1 VCSIPGVRSAG
12 LVNFAP
18 LNAHFSDT
26 TFTID
31 GRPLLPPGQFLDAVV
46 RSADPSYFQAIGI
59 SAKRGAP
66 GARTV
71 KRLQRGGALG
81 APEAGRFTTGPY
93 GNLKRRQTGSRRP
106 FREGHRP
113 ARSC

>member
-1 VCSIPGVRSAG
+1 VRSAG

-81 APEAGRFTTGPY
+81 APEAGPVYHWALREFEAAADWFE
-93 GNLKRRQTGSRRP
+93 KAISRRSP
-106 FREGHRP
+106 T
-113 ARSC
+113 STILLMS